1 MRPHRLVEI
10 EHFFNTYKLL
20 EDKTVDVV
28 GWRDGARRSRSFAPT
43 GWPGSARPD
52 RTPSDG

>member
-20 EDKTVDVV
+20 ENKEVDVV
-28 GWRDGARRSRSFAPT
+28 GWRDRDRALEVLRGDRDRWRRET
-43 GWPGSARPD
+43 GG
-52 RTPSDG
+52 